1 MDDIY
6 IRPIISNEIILLY
19 LKEKLYHNVD
29 ICKYIIKIKKDEEK
43 KEIMKYY
50 MERWDNIAG
59 SHYILHDTHEG
70 KFSTIS
76 HPDNYIVKIDHKPN
90 FFNLT
95 GISYQVVEL
104 IHELIKLKNKD
115 SIQNTFIEDY
125 KEWLN
130 YDDKLFSKLSK
141 KIMEKM
147 KYIYG

>member
-1 MDDIY
+1 MIDIY
-6 IRPIISNEIILLY
+6 VKPLKKDEYILLL
-19 LKEKLYHNVD
+19 LKEKLNYNVYLCKIILD
-29 ICKYIIKIKKDEEK
+29 IKNSIENKETIEYYID
-43 KEIMKYY
+43 
-50 MERWDNIAG
+50 RWENIAG

-70 KFSTIS
+70 KFS
-76 HPDNYIVKIDHKPN
+76 YIFNENDYIIKKDHKLI

-147 KYIYG
+147 KKK